1 MARRRFFGNLGRPV
15 TIAEFQQGPVLIADP
30 MRVEM
35 ELREIYAL
43 ISHGDPLT
51 DVQGGNFDEKNIL
64 FTTPAA
70 INTELPIAHGMDRIP
85 KGYEPRGAAVAGY
98 HYCGSLY
105 ATQTADNQYL
115 YLAIRRVDEVNLA
128 TVIAVW

>member
-15 TIAEFQQGPVLIADP
+15 SIIEFQSGPVLIADP
-30 MRVEM
+30 MRIEM

-51 DVQGGNFDEKNIL
+51 DVQGGNFDEKNIP
-64 FTTPAA
+64 FTTPAGVDVE
-70 INTELPIAHGMDRIP
+70 IPIAHGMDRIP
-85 KGYEPRGAAVAGY
+85 VGYEPRGAAVAGY

-105 ATQTADNQYL
+105 ATKNADTQYL
-115 YLAIRRVDEVNLA
+115 YLAIRRADEVNRA